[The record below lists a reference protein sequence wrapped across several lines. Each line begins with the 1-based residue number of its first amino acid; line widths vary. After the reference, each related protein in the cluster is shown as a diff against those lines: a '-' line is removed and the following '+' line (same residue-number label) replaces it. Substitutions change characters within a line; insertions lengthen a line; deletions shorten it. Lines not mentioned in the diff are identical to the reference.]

1 MKIRKMPIGYHH
13 ESECRTVDPQANM
26 PTSRWTGL
34 SHAHGLVP
42 SLARIMG
49 LTVVPILV
57 ATSHIEASTFSYT
70 LTGASVTGNYTPT
83 GGSAVNFTGAS
94 LTFTATAD
102 SASSVSAPTTSN
114 DPNTSVNYIILSS
127 FDVVLTGGG
136 LGSPLNLTVGSQMID
151 YGGGLVIPTPV
162 GVMSAVNTAGWSAA
176 GFGAFDTSPSRDYP
190 GNTSTNPYSA
200 SVGSTLGAGPSVF
213 SNLQTAG
220 NFAGIVS
227 SFLGTM
233 DTVGGSL
240 TITSS
245 SNPGVLQIA
254 SAPGPSPV
262 PEASGS
268 VAGIGL
274 AMAGL
279 YQLRRRKA
287 AGRAVES

>member
-1 MKIRKMPIGYHH
+1 MPIGYHH
-13 ESECRTVDPQANM
+13 ESECRTVAPQANM
-26 PTSRWTGL
+26 PTSRWTSL

-42 SLARIMG
+42 SLARIIG

-94 LTFTATAD
+94 ITLSATAD
-102 SASSVSAPTTSN
+102 SANMVYAPTTAA
-114 DPNTSVNYIILSS
+114 DPNAQINYIILSS
-127 FDVVLTGGG
+127 IDVVLTGGG
-136 LGSPLNLTVGSQMID
+136 LASALNLTVGSQMVN
-151 YGGGLVIPTPV
+151 YGGGPIAVPV
-162 GVMSAVNTAGWSAA
+162 GVASVLHSGGYSIA
-176 GFGAFDTSPSRDYP
+176 GFGVIDTS
-190 GNTSTNPYSA
+190 STPANPTFSAANPYYNNLGA
-200 SVGSTLGAGPSVF
+200 TLGSGSSVF

-220 NFAGIVS
+220 NYAGIVS
-227 SFLGTM
+227 SFIGTM